1 MKLVYNGE
9 LFSPL
14 RFGVLLNLVL
24 NFVGSR
30 VINDRV
36 VAIENSLNVDEKLMV
51 YPPSCRQTFL
61 FSGVL
66 ILVLVYT
73 VMGTIL
79 FVSLE
84 GDLDE
89 MDGIETAASKPY
101 PRNNDMI
108 YAELRTR

>member
-1 MKLVYNGE
+1 MVYPGGDEKL
-9 LFSPL
+9 
-14 RFGVLLNLVL
+14 LLNLFSFISTL
-24 NFVGSR
+24 
-30 VINDRV
+30 
-36 VAIENSLNVDEKLMV
+36 SLT
-51 YPPSCRQTFL
+51 CHI
-61 FSGVL
+61 SGVL

-73 VMGTIL
+73 VMGSIL

-108 YAELRTR
+108 YAEMRTR

>member
-1 MKLVYNGE
+1 
-9 LFSPL
+9 
-14 RFGVLLNLVL
+14 
-24 NFVGSR
+24 
-30 VINDRV
+30 
-36 VAIENSLNVDEKLMV
+36 MV
-51 YPPSCRQTFL
+51 YPATTKFPITFFS

-66 ILVLVYT
+66 ILVLLYT

>member
-1 MKLVYNGE
+1 M
-9 LFSPL
+9 
-14 RFGVLLNLVL
+14 
-24 NFVGSR
+24 
-30 VINDRV
+30 V
-36 VAIENSLNVDEKLMV
+36 VETAIENSLNADEILMV
-51 YPPSCRQTFL
+51 YPEAPFFMFDRF
-61 FSGVL
+61 FSLPGVL

-101 PRNNDMI
+101 PRNNDLA